1 LSVELKIDLLVCRVG
16 LRSVS
21 IVGKSNIGGNSR
33 DLPQI
38 GTSLSDIIEF
48 LVNGLLFV
56 NLSELEMDPDLA
68 LYDSLVQMF
77 LID

>member
-1 LSVELKIDLLVCRVG
+1 MKINLLVCRVG

-21 IVGKSNIGGNSR
+21 IVGKSNVRGNRR
-33 DLPQI
+33 DLPQF

-56 NLSELEMDPDLA
+56 NLFEPEMDPDLV
-68 LYDSLVQMF
+68 LCDS
-77 LID
+77 

>member
-1 LSVELKIDLLVCRVG
+1 MGG

-21 IVGKSNIGGNSR
+21 IVGKSNVRGNR
-33 DLPQI
+33 TDLPQF

-56 NLSELEMDPDLA
+56 NLFEPEMDPDLV
-68 LYDSLVQMF
+68 LCDS
-77 LID
+77 